1 MKNASK
7 AVAAMLLT
15 FCAVATSCSLDEERI
30 EQNSIVE
37 INGRDYPA
45 SSFEQGHVRLLLT
58 EDLVS
63 RLELSTDSDGVL
75 QSSGVK
81 SVDDVMA
88 SIGIT
93 RMERTFPYAGKFEP
107 RTRKEG
113 LHLWYDVYFDEEV
126 VLTRAGEELSAVQG
140 VRNVEYRP
148 KAVRITGQLVPESVT
163 GSPVRP
169 SGQSATDLFDD
180 PWLDKQWHYYNDGSI
195 AGTIAGSDI
204 NVLPIW
210 ERGIVGSSEVIVSV
224 VDGGIDYDHEDLAEN
239 MWVNPDPELSEEVER
254 HGYNFVRNNYRIT
267 DDEHGTHVAG
277 TVSAV
282 NNNGIGVCG
291 VAGGD
296 KARGVP
302 GVKLMS
308 CQIFEGMLSA
318 DGVPAIKWGADH
330 GAVISQNSWGYN
342 LQWSVMEDTPAS
354 DKAAIDYFIKYAGFD
369 ENGVQTG
376 PMAGGVVIFAA
387 GNDAMDIGF
396 PAEYEQCIAVGSIAG
411 DYEAAYYTNYGEW
424 VDIAAPG
431 GDEYKGHLVYST
443 LPNNTYGGFQGTSM
457 ACPHVSGIAALMVS
471 QFGGPGFTNTQLRE
485 MLELA
490 VRDISEYND
499 PDIYIGKGLV
509 DVEMAMAMDSDVA
522 PEPVTEFSAEA
533 HSNFINFSL
542 TVPADAD
549 GEEGIPAI
557 ATLHYSTSDFDPT
570 DSIAVNS
577 LPFYEIPL
585 KGFKVGDVAT
595 GSAGGLEFNTDYYV
609 SASVRDY
616 ARNRSKLYPST
627 IKVHTGGNTTPE
639 LVPGED
645 VDVVI
650 PYTDVVDYDF
660 EVVDPDGHVITA
672 EITRCE
678 GVSVSKPDNNTVR
691 VTFDGTSMKEEKGTL
706 RLKVS
711 DGFGGEDALNINFTL
726 LTNFPPEALVEHVD
740 LVLEYPRDETKL
752 VDLDNSFYDKDGD
765 KLVYTLVGPENDV
778 LTASI
783 QHNTMVIKC
792 AKPGAASLKVIA
804 YDAELDSVSVMY
816 NVTVRDGGK
825 LADFYPNP
833 MSDVLNIRT
842 GEEVSGATLAL
853 KDAYGNTRISVEGLA
868 ISPDAPATVDVSA
881 LPAGIYQARLTWTS
895 GNGTPGAMDVTLSK
909 I

>member
-1 MKNASK
+1 MKNAPK
-7 AVAAMLLT
+7 AVIAMLLT
-15 FCAVATSCSLDEERI
+15 FCAVATSCSLDERKI

-45 SSFEQGHVRLLLT
+45 SSFEQGRVRLLLS

-63 RLELSTDSDGVL
+63 KLELSTDNEGVL

-113 LHLWYDVYFDEEV
+113 LHLWYDVYFDEDV
-126 VLTRAGEELSAVQG
+126 VLTRAGEELSGIQG
-140 VRNVEYRP
+140 VRSVEYRP
-148 KAVRITGQLVPESVT
+148 KVVRITGQLVPGSVT
-163 GSPVRP
+163 DSPVRS
-169 SGQSATDLFDD
+169 SGQAATDLFDD
-180 PWLDKQWHYYNDGSI
+180 PWLDRQWHYYNDGSI

-204 NVLPIW
+204 NVLPAW
-210 ERGIVGSSEVIVSV
+210 ERGIVGKSDVIVSV
-224 VDGGIDYDHEDLAEN
+224 VDGGIDYDHEDLADN
-239 MWVNPDPELSEEVER
+239 MWVNDDPDLTDGER
-254 HGYNFVRNNYRIT
+254 HGFNFIRNNYKIT

-277 TVSAV
+277 TVAAV

-296 KARGVP
+296 KAHGIP

-308 CQIFEGMLSA
+308 CQIFEGMSSG
-318 DGVPAIKWGADH
+318 DGVRAIKWGADH

-342 LQWSVMEDTPAS
+342 LMWSGMDDTPES

-387 GNDAMDIGF
+387 GNDEMDIGF
-396 PAEYEQCIAVGSIAG
+396 PAEYEACIAVAAIAG
-411 DYEAAYYTNYGEW
+411 DYEAAYYTNYGDW

-431 GDEYKGHLVYST
+431 GDEYKDHLVYST

-490 VRDISEYND
+490 VRDISAYND
-499 PDIYIGKGLV
+499 PDKYIGKGLV
-509 DVEMAMAMDSDVA
+509 DVEMAMAMDSDIA
-522 PEPVTEFSAEA
+522 PDAVTEFSAEA
-533 HSNFINFSL
+533 RSNFIDFSL

-549 GEEGIPAI
+549 GEGGIPAI
-557 ATLHYSTSDFDPT
+557 ATLHYSKSDFDPE
-570 DSIAVNS
+570 DSLAVNE

-585 KGFKVGDVAT
+585 KGLKVGDVAT
-595 GSAGGLEFNTDYYV
+595 GSAGGLEFNTEYYV

-616 ARNRSKLYPST
+616 ARNRSKLYPKT
-627 IKVHTGGNTTPE
+627 IKVRTGGNTAPE
-639 LVPGED
+639 LVPGDD
-645 VDVVI
+645 VDIVV
-650 PYTDVVDYDF
+650 PYTDKVDLDF
-660 EVVDPDGHVITA
+660 EVVDPDGHTITA
-672 EITRCE
+672 QINRYE
-678 GVSVSKPDNNTVR
+678 GVSASMLGNNVVR
-691 VTFDGTSMKEEKGTL
+691 VTFDGPSMKDEAGTVN
-706 RLKVS
+706 LKVS
-711 DGFGGEDALNINFTL
+711 DGFGGEDAVKIDFTL
-726 LTNFPPEALVEHVD
+726 MTNFPPEAVAPSVD
-740 LVLEYPRDETKL
+740 LILEYPKDKTKL
-752 VDLDNSFYDKDGD
+752 VDLNTSFMDKDGD
-765 KLVYTLVGPENDV
+765 KLVYTLVNPESDV

-783 QHNTMVIKC
+783 QHNTMVIDC
-792 AKPGAASLKVIA
+792 NRPGATSIKVIA
-804 YDAELDSVSVMY
+804 YDAELDSASVVY
-816 NVTVRDGGK
+816 NVVVRDGGK

-842 GEEVSGATLAL
+842 GEEVSGAVLTIR
-853 KDAYGNTRISVEGLA
+853 DAYGNTKVSIDGLSS
-868 ISPDAPATVDVSA
+868 SPDAPAAVDVSF
-881 LPAGIYQARLTWTS
+881 LPAGIYQARMTWTS
-895 GNGTPGAMDVTLSK
+895 GNGTPRTMDVTLSK